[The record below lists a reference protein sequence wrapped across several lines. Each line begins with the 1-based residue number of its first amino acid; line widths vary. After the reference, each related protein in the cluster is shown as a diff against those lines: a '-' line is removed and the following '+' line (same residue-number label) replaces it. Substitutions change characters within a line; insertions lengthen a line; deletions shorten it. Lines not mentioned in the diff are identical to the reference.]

1 MERKTKMTER
11 RKLELQL
18 NVPTEIELLYDEPVI
33 GKSQYG
39 DYFLYAVK
47 SLDTEFAFFAPEEIH
62 SELQNLRRG
71 ARAIVTKSAEQRGN
85 KLVTRYLFELPNED
99 ELSDIGKQTL
109 QIPSEPAKQ
118 DTFYEIMLSSYKDAL
133 QIQSELN
140 GMVDVSRIAITL
152 FIARSGKK

>member
-1 MERKTKMTER
+1 MTER
-11 RKLELQL
+11 RKLDLQL
-18 NVPTEIELLYDEPVI
+18 NQPTEIELLYDDPVV

-47 SLDTEFAFFAPEEIH
+47 TKEAEFAFFAPEEVH
-62 SELQNLRRG
+62 SELQNLTRG
-71 ARAIVTKSAEQRGN
+71 DKVIVTKSAMQKGT
-85 KLVTRYLFELPNED
+85 KLVTKYLIEVPELTV
-99 ELSDIGKQTL
+99 KQPIDQL
-109 QIPSEPAKQ
+109 KEEQPSKQ
-118 DTFYEIMLSSYKDAL
+118 SSNPDRFYDVMLTSYKDAL

>member
-1 MERKTKMTER
+1 MTER
-11 RKLELQL
+11 RKLDLQL
-18 NVPTEIELLYDEPVI
+18 NQPTEIELLYDDPVV

-47 SLDTEFAFFAPEEIH
+47 TKEAEFAFFAPEEVH

-71 ARAIVTKSAEQRGN
+71 DKAIVTKSGMQKGS
-85 KLVTRYLFELPNED
+85 KLVTKYLIEVPELAV
-99 ELSDIGKQTL
+99 KQPID
-109 QIPSEPAKQ
+109 QVKEEPALKQ
-118 DTFYEIMLSSYKDAL
+118 SNNPDKFYDVMLTSYKDAL

>member
-1 MERKTKMTER
+1 MTER

-18 NVPTEIELLYDEPVI
+18 NQPTEIELLYDDPVV

-47 SLDTEFAFFAPEEIH
+47 TKEAEFAFFAPEEVH
-62 SELQNLRRG
+62 SELLNLKRG
-71 ARAIVTKSAEQRGN
+71 DKAIVTKSAMQKGS
-85 KLVTRYLFELPNED
+85 KLVTKYLIEVPVQLTQQHSQPVQEEQAN
-99 ELSDIGKQTL
+99 KQTFN
-109 QIPSEPAKQ
+109 PDK
-118 DTFYEIMLSSYKDAL
+118 FYDVMLTSYKDAL

>member
-1 MERKTKMTER
+1 MTER

-18 NVPTEIELLYDEPVI
+18 NQPTEIELLYDDPVV

-47 SLDTEFAFFAPEEIH
+47 TKEAEFAFFAPEEVH
-62 SELQNLRRG
+62 SELLNLKRG
-71 ARAIVTKSAEQRGN
+71 DRAIVTKSAMQKGN
-85 KLVTRYLFELPNED
+85 KLVTKYLIEVADTTAKP
-99 ELSDIGKQTL
+99 S
-109 QIPSEPAKQ
+109 SEPVAEEQPSKQ
-118 DTFYEIMLSSYKDAL
+118 SNSTDKFYDAMLTSYKDAL